1 MTFVRKHPEH
11 IEDSVWGNL
20 ASVMVKEAKIMTE
33 RNTPRALADLY
44 AKGLAVALEQ
54 DGVVIGYIAAWPIGK
69 GFLEVGSAWIHS
81 DYRGNGHAST
91 LYTTLHTLLLKR
103 TEHVFAITQNPI
115 ALKAGRHARLELNGC
130 WTDPI
135 PWEHT
140 CAPCEWVE
148 DSKKLTCGHRNNICM
163 LRIMQR

>member
-54 DGVVIGYIAAWPIGK
+54 DGVVME
-69 GFLEVGSAWIHS
+69 L
-81 DYRGNGHAST
+81 RM
-91 LYTTLHTLLLKR
+91 
-103 TEHVFAITQNPI
+103 
-115 ALKAGRHARLELNGC
+115 ALKNVMGGLEFAL
-130 WTDPI
+130 W
-135 PWEHT
+135 
-140 CAPCEWVE
+140 
-148 DSKKLTCGHRNNICM
+148 GHIVK
-163 LRIMQR
+163 